1 MWGFTKMRAQLF
13 TLKKG
18 EQLILPIDPAY
29 QLILP
34 YIGPT
39 NAWLLDN
46 GSKHSPWVQHLLTYI
61 NTEKGPFW
69 AQTGVSSP

>member
-1 MWGFTKMRAQLF
+1 MRAQLF

-18 EQLILPIDPAY
+18 EQLILPIDPTY

-39 NAWLLDN
+39 SAWLLDN
-46 GSKHSPWVQHLLTYI
+46 GSKHSPWVQHLLPYI